1 MKKIDFRLLN
11 LLSISWIAVGVI
23 IFLFGWCRWYYAIP
37 VVLLIVLMLYG
48 IYKTDNSD
56 KLVISHKIF
65 WMAFGI
71 AFLMMALSGIGGYV
85 VQSNDNYWRN
95 AMFRDLVNYAWPVY
109 DVQTGLTKSYYI
121 AFWMVPAIVS
131 KMLNSMEAG
140 FFTQLLWLSIGTQL
154 LFLQVCRYM
163 GKARVSYLF
172 FFYFFSGLKI
182 IECLLYYPVF
192 GDGSLLGPMIENI
205 SKNETPGSFHAGPMV
220 QFLYD
225 PFNQTI
231 PLFLGMMFMINNVK
245 SKYIPY
251 VFSLLLLYA
260 PLPLV
265 GLAPMVLYWFVK
277 NVFCQESKSRIIYV
291 FSLENI
297 TALLILILS
306 AFYLMSNNNSGHKGL
321 RPISDLGADIYA
333 YIIYMIFEFGI
344 MMAIGYKAAKD
355 KVVLWIAFVSV
366 AVFGWFQIG
375 LHNDFCFR
383 TNMPLIFMLYLLV
396 TKRYYMAE
404 TSKLLRYIIIAWY
417 LLAGIPAQM
426 HPLSRWVS
434 SYFIIKGESQSVLN
448 NYQHLVD
455 VNSLYVMQQKK
466 LRNDDLPSSF
476 RCRKDQYQFRT
487 DVGTPD
493 SFFFKFI
500 ARK

>member
-23 IFLFGWCRWYYAIP
+23 IFLFGWCRLYYAIP
-37 VVLLIVLMLYG
+37 VVLLMVIMLYG
-48 IYKTDNSD
+48 SYKNGGTE
-56 KLVISHKIF
+56 KIAISHKTF

-95 AMFRDLVNYAWPVY
+95 AMFRDLVNYDWPVF
-109 DVQTGLTKSYYI
+109 DAETGLTKSYYI
-121 AFWMVPAIVS
+121 AFWMVPAVVA
-131 KMLNSMEAG
+131 KVFHSMEAG
-140 FFTQLLWLSIGTQL
+140 FFSQLLWLSIGMQL
-154 LFLQVCRYM
+154 LFLQVCRFM

-192 GDGSLLGPMIENI
+192 GDGSLFAPIIENI
-205 SKNETPGSFHAGPMV
+205 SKNESPGCFHAGPMV

-231 PLFLGMMFMINNVK
+231 PLFLGMMLMINDVK
-245 SKYIPY
+245 SKYIPL

-277 NVFCQESKSRIIYV
+277 NILNEGSEYRIRYV
-291 FSLENI
+291 FSIENV
-297 TALLILILS
+297 TALLVLIVS
-306 AFYLMSNNNSGHKGL
+306 VFYLMSNNNSGHKGI
-321 RPISDLGADIYA
+321 RPIIDFGAAIYA
-333 YIIYMIFEFGI
+333 YLIYMTFEFVI
-344 MMAIGYKAAKD
+344 LMAIGYKAARD
-355 KVVLWIAFVSV
+355 KVVLWIAFVCV

-383 TNMPLIFMLYLLV
+383 TNMPLIFILYLLV
-396 TKRYYMAE
+396 TKRYYMAD
-404 TSKLLRYIIIAWY
+404 TSKAVRYFIIGWY
-417 LLAGIPAQM
+417 ILAGLPAQI

-434 SYFIIKGESQSVLN
+434 SYFIVKGESQSVLN
-448 NYQHLVD
+448 NYQSLVD
-455 VNSLYVMQQKK
+455 VNSLYVMQQTK
-466 LRNDDLPSSF
+466 LRNDDLSSSF
-476 RCRKDQYQFRT
+476 KCRKDQYQFRT
-487 DVGTPD
+487 DVGSPD
-493 SFFFKFI
+493 SFFFKYI
-500 ARK
+500 AKK